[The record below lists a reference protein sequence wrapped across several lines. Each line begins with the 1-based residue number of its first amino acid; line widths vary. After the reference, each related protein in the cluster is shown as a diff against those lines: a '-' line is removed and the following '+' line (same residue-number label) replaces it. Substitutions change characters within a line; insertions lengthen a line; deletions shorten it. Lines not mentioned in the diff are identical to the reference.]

1 MKYIPLLLA
10 SCVAVSAN
18 AATFNAQGKI
28 INSNDAKNPGIAKFE
43 KNKATTAKSN
53 INKPSALAKVTP
65 IGTVDHVSKVWAM
78 FNTNT
83 NKYHLKSNSYFAL
96 PFFCF

>member
-1 MKYIPLLLA
+1 MKRLSMLLIPCIA
-10 SCVAVSAN
+10 ISAN

-65 IGTVDHVSKVWAM
+65 IGTVDHVSKV
-78 FNTNT
+78 
-83 NKYHLKSNSYFAL
+83 
-96 PFFCF
+96 